1 MRKYIDK
8 STGKKVVEVRDLSYL
23 KDRNHPYNWFQRHYH
38 HHRLRI
44 ALRRANQVLAAN
56 DTVAT
61 DLVRDY
67 FVPKDKISIQTPESP
82 H

>member
-1 MRKYIDK
+1 MKKYIDE
-8 STGKKVVEVRDLSYL
+8 STGEKVVEVRDLSYL

-44 ALRRANQVLAAN
+44 ALRRADRVLAEN

-61 DLVRDY
+61 DLVRYY
-67 FVPKDKISIQTPESP
+67 FVPKDKIRKR
-82 H
+82 

>member
-1 MRKYIDK
+1 MRKFIDE
-8 STGKKVVEVRDLSYL
+8 STGEKVVEVSDLSYL

-61 DLVRDY
+61 DLVRYY
-67 FVPKDKISIQTPESP
+67 FVPKDKISIQTPESQC
-82 H
+82 

>member
-1 MRKYIDK
+1 MRKFIDE
-8 STGKKVVEVRDLSYL
+8 STGEKVVEVSDLSYL

-44 ALRRANQVLAAN
+44 ALRKADRVLAAN

-61 DLVRDY
+61 DLVRYY
-67 FVPKDKISIQTPESP
+67 FVPKDKIRKR
-82 H
+82 